1 MTDKTSVPFVPFNPR
16 EVGPIDVAKSAYR
29 RATGFLSENSR
40 VLIAAT
46 VAVIV
51 AAWHFDVSVPEIP
64 NWVLVGAFASAFA
77 FPIATWFGWQLAKGI
92 DTRDTEL
99 LAEVNPKT
107 GDIKLIN
114 IAPERFQDMTVTNQ
128 NEEQRDRDFLHVITV
143 NGRRAYEVDGYDPEK
158 NLAVASWQAGTSNA
172 EIRRQKK
179 SIDRIKTKLER
190 ESDKS
195 LELLA
200 NHPEI
205 LRSQLAEVSNRLIR
219 VSEDVEVPG
228 GEALHETLSESLEEN
243 DPSSDLLSDRD
254 DFDTRREEDDEHD
267 GDDRDADDGDETA
280 AEKVASIFER
290 AAEGGATTDD

>member
-1 MTDKTSVPFVPFNPR
+1 MLFRS
-16 EVGPIDVAKSAYR
+16 
-29 RATGFLSENSR
+29 
-40 VLIAAT
+40 
-46 VAVIV
+46 
-51 AAWHFDVSVPEIP
+51 
-64 NWVLVGAFASAFA
+64 
-77 FPIATWFGWQLAKGI
+77 
-92 DTRDTEL
+92 
-99 LAEVNPKT
+99 
-107 GDIKLIN
+107 
-114 IAPERFQDMTVTNQ
+114 
-128 NEEQRDRDFLHVITV
+128 
-143 NGRRAYEVDGYDPEK
+143 
-158 NLAVASWQAGTSNA
+158 
-172 EIRRQKK
+172 
-179 SIDRIKTKLER
+179 LER